1 MSMFGNL
8 KKLLALKIE
17 VAKKEEQKNMAM
29 KKGDSKGK
37 DEYNGNVNRL
47 VIRDQKEELINK

>member
-17 VAKKEEQKNMAM
+17 VAIKEAQKNMSM
-29 KKGDSKGK
+29 KKNEGKGK

-47 VIRDQKEELINK
+47 VIRD

>member
-8 KKLLALKIE
+8 KKLLGLKIE
-17 VAKKEEQKNMAM
+17 VAKKEAAKMVSM

-47 VIRDQKEELINK
+47 VIRD

>member
-17 VAKKEEQKNMAM
+17 VAKKEAQKNISM
-29 KKGDSKGK
+29 KKGESKGK

-47 VIRDQKEELINK
+47 VIRD